1 MPGIQTLD
9 CTLRD
14 GGYLNDW
21 AFGHKMI
28 CQTVRQLIASNV
40 DYVELGFLRNE
51 EYQPDRTV
59 FGRVK
64 DAYNILPEDCGNT
77 KFTLMSLHNKYDIGQ
92 LEDYDGGPIK
102 RIRVTFHDYDVEEG
116 LQYCK
121 KVMEKGYEVACNP
134 INIMGYSD
142 QELLEILRKVD
153 EIHPTVFS
161 IVDTFGSMKRND
173 LIRLYALCENN
184 LSRDITIGLHLHENL
199 SLSYS
204 LAQEF
209 LNIKSYS
216 RNCVIDGSL
225 LGMGRVPGNLCI
237 ELILDYLNN
246 NYAKNYNIDPVLDAI
261 DDYILPIKRR
271 EPWGYSTAYS
281 LSAKYNLHRNYAE
294 FLLNKGKLK
303 AKDIN
308 HILASIEDAKKTAFD
323 ESYVENLYYQYQD
336 CAVDDV
342 LAREAL
348 LGEIQD
354 RKLLILAPG
363 GSLERE
369 QQRIR
374 AYIAA
379 EHPVVIAANFKS
391 ELYQAD
397 YLFFSNIKRY
407 EEYVSGPVRERVMV
421 TSNIKERISA
431 QDLVFNY
438 HDLTY
443 DENGVFDN
451 CTVMLLRLLRQIGV
465 KEVHLAGFDGYE
477 ERATDYVS
485 SILDYQE
492 RHKGAADTN
501 RLIRTLLEPVKSQMR
516 LQFLT
521 PSKYEKEV
529 EE

>member
-1 MPGIQTLD
+1 MSGIQTLD

-21 AFGHKMI
+21 EFGNKMI
-28 CQTVRQLIASNV
+28 RQTIRQLVASNV
-40 DYVELGFLRNE
+40 DFVELGFLRNE
-51 EYQPDRTV
+51 DYQPDRTV
-59 FGRVK
+59 FRHVK
-64 DAYNILPEDCGNT
+64 DAYAILPEDCGNT
-77 KFTLMSLHNKYDIGQ
+77 KFTLMSLHNKYDISQ

-116 LQYCK
+116 LEYCR
-121 KVMEKGYEVACNP
+121 KVMDKGYEVSCNP

-142 QELLEILRKVD
+142 EELLKILKQVD
-153 EIHPTVFS
+153 AIHPTVFS

-173 LIRLYALCENN
+173 LIRLYSLCENN
-184 LSRDITIGLHLHENL
+184 LSKDVTIGLHLHENL

-246 NYAKNYNIDPVLDAI
+246 NFDKTYNIDPILDAI
-261 DDYILPIKRR
+261 DDYIVPIKKL

-308 HILASIEDAKKTAFD
+308 HILASIADNKKTAFD
-323 ESYVENLYYQYQD
+323 QEYVEELYYRYQD
-336 CAVDDV
+336 CAVDDSAARQT
-342 LAREAL
+342 LAEQIK
-348 LGEIQD
+348 G

-369 QQRIR
+369 ENVIR
-374 AYIAA
+374 EFI
-379 EHPVVIAANFKS
+379 EKENPLVITANFRS
-391 ELYQAD
+391 ELFSAEA
-397 YLFFSNIKRY
+397 LFFSNVKRY
-407 EEYVSGPVRERVMV
+407 EEYVTGNEQEKILV
-421 TSNIKERISA
+421 TSNIKEGVRENVM
-431 QDLVFNY
+431 VFNY

-451 CTVMLLRLLRQIGV
+451 CTVMLLRLLKQMGIR
-465 KEVHLAGFDGYE
+465 EVYLAGFDGYE
-477 ERATDYVS
+477 EKPTDYVS

-492 RHKGAADTN
+492 RRKGAAKTN
-501 RLIRTLLEPVKSQMR
+501 KLIRSLLAPIKSQMN
-516 LQFLT
+516 LVFLT
-521 PSKYEKEV
+521 HSKYE
-529 EE
+529 EEA

>member
-1 MPGIQTLD
+1 MPGNQTLD
-9 CTLRD
+9 CTMSD

-21 AFGHKMI
+21 EFGYKMI

-51 EYQPDRTV
+51 DYQPDRTV
-59 FGRVK
+59 FRHVK
-64 DAYNILPEDCGNT
+64 DAYHILPKDCKNT
-77 KFTLMSLHNKYDIGQ
+77 RFTLMSLHNKYDISQ
-92 LEDYDGGPIK
+92 LEDYDGGPIQ

-116 LQYCK
+116 LEYCR

-142 QELLEILRKVD
+142 GELLEILRKVN

-173 LIRLYALCENN
+173 LIRLYSLCENN
-184 LSRDITIGLHLHENL
+184 LSKDITIGLHLHENL

-246 NYAKNYNIDPVLDAI
+246 NYAKTYNIDPILDAI
-261 DDYILPIKRR
+261 DDYIVPIKRL

-308 HILASIEDAKKTAFD
+308 HILASIEDCKKTAFD
-323 ESYVENLYYQYQD
+323 EAYVEELYYHYQD
-336 CAVDDV
+336 CAVDDAQ
-342 LAREAL
+342 ARAAFSQKL
-348 LGEIQD
+348 KGREI
-354 RKLLILAPG
+354 LILAPG

-369 QQRIR
+369 EARIQ
-374 AYIAA
+374 AYI
-379 EHPVVIAANFKS
+379 EEKSPVVITANFKS
-391 ELYQAD
+391 ELYRAD
-397 YLFFSNIKRY
+397 YLFFSNVKRY
-407 EEYVSGPVRERVMV
+407 EEYVNGPMEEEILV
-421 TSNIKERISA
+421 TSNLKEGA
-431 QDLVFNY
+431 KEAAGVFNY

-451 CTVMLLRLLRQIGV
+451 CTVMLLRLLKQIGI
-465 KEVHLAGFDGYE
+465 ERVHLAGFDGYE
-477 ERATDYVS
+477 EKPTDYVS

-492 RHKGAADTN
+492 RRKGAAHTN
-501 RLIRTLLEPVKSQMR
+501 QLIRTLLSPIRSQMN
-516 LQFLT
+516 LEFLT
-521 PSKYEKEV
+521 PSKYEKE
-529 EE
+529 E

>member
-21 AFGHKMI
+21 EFGRKMI
-28 CQTVRQLIASNV
+28 CQTIRQLIASNV
-40 DYVELGFLRNE
+40 DFVELGFLRNE
-51 EYQPDRTV
+51 DYQPDRTV
-59 FGRVK
+59 FRHVK
-64 DAYNILPEDCGNT
+64 DAYRILPKNCGNT
-77 KFTLMSLHNKYDIGQ
+77 KFTLMSLHNKYDLSQ

-116 LQYCK
+116 LEYCRQ
-121 KVMEKGYEVACNP
+121 VMAKGYEVSCNP

-142 QELLEILRKVD
+142 QELLEILRKVN
-153 EIHPTVFS
+153 EIRPTVFS

-173 LIRLYALCENN
+173 LIRLYSLCENN
-184 LSRDITIGLHLHENL
+184 LNKDITIGLHLHENL

-216 RNCVIDGSL
+216 RSCVIDGSL

-246 NYAKNYNIDPVLDAI
+246 NYAKSYNIDPILDAI
-261 DDYILPIKRR
+261 DDYIVPIKRM

-308 HILASIEDAKKTAFD
+308 HILASIEDHKKTAFD
-323 ESYVENLYYQYQD
+323 EAYVEGLYYHYQD
-336 CAVDDV
+336 CAVDDSQ
-342 LAREAL
+342 ARAEL
-348 LGEIQD
+348 EGQLRG

-363 GSLERE
+363 GSLERQE
-369 QQRIR
+369 AKIR
-374 AYIAA
+374 EYI
-379 EHPVVIAANFKS
+379 EREKPLVITANFKS
-391 ELYQAD
+391 ELYRAD

-407 EEYVSGPVRERVMV
+407 EEYVTGPTAEKIMV
-421 TSNIKERISA
+421 TSNIKEDAGGRDFI
-431 QDLVFNY
+431 FNY

-465 KEVHLAGFDGYE
+465 EEVHLAGFDGYE
-477 ERATDYVS
+477 EKPTDYVS

-492 RHKGAADTN
+492 RRKGAAQTN
-501 RLIRTLLEPVKSQMR
+501 RLIRALLIPIRSQMK
-516 LQFLT
+516 LVFLT
-521 PSKYEKEV
+521 PSKYEED
-529 EE
+529 E